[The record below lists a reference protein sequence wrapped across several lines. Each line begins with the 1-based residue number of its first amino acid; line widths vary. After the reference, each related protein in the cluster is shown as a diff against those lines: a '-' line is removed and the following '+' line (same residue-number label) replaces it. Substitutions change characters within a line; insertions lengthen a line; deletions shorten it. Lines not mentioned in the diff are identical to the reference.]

1 MKKAMIFDLDGT
13 LWDSTQSAPFIWKR
27 VLDKHHLDI
36 SITQEKVASLMG
48 KTMEEIG
55 NILFP
60 SINEEKRNQIIDDF
74 SEEEVN
80 YLNEHGT
87 ILYEGIEETLEI
99 LSKKYDLY
107 IVSNCQKG
115 YVEAFLHTHHLEKYF
130 KDIEMSGRT
139 GKDKGHNILLLM
151 ERNHIQEAI
160 YIGDT
165 QGDQEA
171 SRFAGIPFIFAS
183 YGFGNAWHPDKVIKS
198 FKELTNF

>member
-80 YLNEHGT
+80 YLNEHGA

-107 IVSNCQKG
+107 ICLYTHLTLPTTP
-115 YVEAFLHTHHLEKYF
+115 YV
-130 KDIEMSGRT
+130 
-139 GKDKGHNILLLM
+139 
-151 ERNHIQEAI
+151 
-160 YIGDT
+160 
-165 QGDQEA
+165 
-171 SRFAGIPFIFAS
+171 
-183 YGFGNAWHPDKVIKS
+183 
-198 FKELTNF
+198 

>member
-1 MKKAMIFDLDGT
+1 MEKAMIFDLDGT

-55 NILFP
+55 YILFP
-60 SINEEKRNQIIDDF
+60 NISEEKRNQIINDF

-80 YLNEHGT
+80 YLNEHGAV
-87 ILYEGIEETLEI
+87 LYEGVEETLEK

-115 YVEAFLHTHHLEKYF
+115 YVEAFLHAHHLEKYF

-139 GKDKGHNILLLM
+139 GKDKGYNILLLM
-151 ERNHIQEAI
+151 ERNHLQEAV

-165 QGDQEA
+165 QGDQDA

-183 YGFGNAWHPDKVIKS
+183 YGFGNAMHPGKVINS
-198 FKELTNF
+198 FKELINF

>member
-36 SITQEKVASLMG
+36 SITQEKVASQMG

-55 NILFP
+55 DILFP
-60 SINEEKRNQIIDDF
+60 NIGEEKRNQIINDF

-80 YLNEHGT
+80 YLYEHGA
-87 ILYEGIEETLEI
+87 ILYEDVKETLEE

-115 YVEAFLHTHHLEKYF
+115 YV
-130 KDIEMSGRT
+130 D
-139 GKDKGHNILLLM
+139 N
-151 ERNHIQEAI
+151 
-160 YIGDT
+160 
-165 QGDQEA
+165 
-171 SRFAGIPFIFAS
+171 
-183 YGFGNAWHPDKVIKS
+183 VIK
-198 FKELTNF
+198 LR

>member
-1 MKKAMIFDLDGT
+1 
-13 LWDSTQSAPFIWKR
+13 
-27 VLDKHHLDI
+27 
-36 SITQEKVASLMG
+36 
-48 KTMEEIG
+48 MEEIG

-60 SINEEKRNQIIDDF
+60 SVNEEKRNQIIDDF

-80 YLNEHGT
+80 YLNEHGA

-107 IVSNCQKG
+107 IVSNCQKE
-115 YVEAFLHTHHLEKYF
+115 YVEAFLHAHHLEKYF
-130 KDIEMSGRT
+130 KDIEMSGIT

-183 YGFGNAWHPDKVIKS
+183 YGFGNAWHPDKVIKL

>member
-1 MKKAMIFDLDGT
+1 MKKAMIFDLDGI
-13 LWDSTQSAPFIWKR
+13 LWDSTQSAPFIWER

-60 SINEEKRNQIIDDF
+60 SVNEEKRNQIIDDF

-80 YLNEHGT
+80 YLNEHGA

-107 IVSNCQKG
+107 IMSNCQKG
-115 YVEAFLHTHHLEKYF
+115 YVEAFLHAHHLENYF

>member
-80 YLNEHGT
+80 YLNEHGA
-87 ILYEGIEETLEI
+87 ILYDGIEETLEI

-115 YVEAFLHTHHLEKYF
+115 YVEAFLHAHHLEKYF

-151 ERNHIQEAI
+151 ERNHIQEAV

-165 QGDQEA
+165 HGDQEA

>member
-1 MKKAMIFDLDGT
+1 MGFYTKCT
-13 LWDSTQSAPFIWKR
+13 FIWKR

-99 LSKKYDLY
+99 LSKNMIY
-107 IVSNCQKG
+107 
-115 YVEAFLHTHHLEKYF
+115 
-130 KDIEMSGRT
+130 
-139 GKDKGHNILLLM
+139 ILLVIVK
-151 ERNHIQEAI
+151 RICRSFFT
-160 YIGDT
+160 Y
-165 QGDQEA
+165 
-171 SRFAGIPFIFAS
+171 SSFR
-183 YGFGNAWHPDKVIKS
+183 KV
-198 FKELTNF
+198 F

>member
-1 MKKAMIFDLDGT
+1 MYHLY
-13 LWDSTQSAPFIWKR
+13 
-27 VLDKHHLDI
+27 KHHLDI

-151 ERNHIQEAI
+151 ERNHIQEVV

-165 QGDQEA
+165 KETKRLQDLQVFLLSLLA
-171 SRFAGIPFIFAS
+171 MDLVMHGIQ
-183 YGFGNAWHPDKVIKS
+183 IKLLNRL
-198 FKELTNF
+198 KN